1 MTPARLF
8 AAQEATWPPAAKTRL
23 GPVTI
28 REGQGGGQRVSAA
41 TVEGPVSEGDITAAE
56 VAMAR
61 LGQVPLFMIR
71 PGDEA
76 LDEVLDARGY
86 RVVDPVCVLAAPVE
100 TVAQE
105 PPPVTAFTVWQPL
118 AIMEEIWDACG
129 IGPARRAVMARSTAP
144 KTAVLGRQSDR
155 PAGAGFAAIHDGLCY
170 VHALAVADSHRRK
183 GTAINMMRA
192 LAVWAQDQGASEIVA
207 LVTEDN
213 APARALYASLG
224 LQNVGHYH
232 YRAKEPHK
240 V

>member
-144 KTAVLGRQSDR
+144 RPPCSAVRATA
-155 PAGAGFAAIHDGLCY
+155 PP
-170 VHALAVADSHRRK
+170 
-183 GTAINMMRA
+183 
-192 LAVWAQDQGASEIVA
+192 
-207 LVTEDN
+207 
-213 APARALYASLG
+213 APASPRSMTGCATSTRWQWPIATVGRAPPST
-224 LQNVGHYH
+224 
-232 YRAKEPHK
+232 
-240 V
+240 